1 MTAARAIGLLLFVLS
16 LSQAAPAQAQK
27 RTLRFELRHRASDR
41 TLLTFETDEA
51 ARAEN
56 PRVVGAILAVA
67 LGPFGMHRIYFGT
80 DVKVPVFYTL
90 TLGGGMG
97 FLPFIDLL
105 HILFVRDLSYFYDN
119 PRVFMFVGRPMGGD
133 E

>member
-1 MTAARAIGLLLFVLS
+1 MTGARTIGLLLFL
-16 LSQAAPAQAQK
+16 LSQVLATEADAQQ
-27 RTLRFELRHRASDR
+27 RTLHFELRLRASDR
-41 TLLTFETDEA
+41 TLLSFQTDDA

-56 PRVVGAILAVA
+56 PRIVGAILAVA

-80 DVKVPVFYTL
+80 DLKVPVFYTL

-97 FLPFIDLL
+97 FLPLVDLL
-105 HILFVRDLSYFYDN
+105 HILFVRDLSYFYHN
-119 PRVFMFVGRPMGGD
+119 PRVFMFVGRPMRSA